1 MRPQRHRGASPAE
14 REPDDAAGAGGADD
28 LATTVEGAVE
38 EAVSPTAPG
47 HREGS
52 GVVLDLEQVV
62 SRRAPR
68 VRVSLGVGVACA
80 CALGVL
86 TLAVVGHGGVLTA
99 WDDDV
104 HAWVVGVRGAADVA
118 VANAVTLGGVTTWT
132 LPAVGVVGAL
142 ALPGRRSV
150 RARLGAGLL
159 LAAVAS
165 AGVYVGLLINH
176 ATGRARP
183 PEVDWAGAAGGPSFP
198 SGHTTTATLV
208 ALCAAWALSA
218 RVTGTRGR
226 RLLWAGAAV
235 WALAVGWSRVWLG
248 VHWPSDVLGGWL
260 FATAWCAVA
269 VAGASWWRERGSRD
283 ARRRHDS

>member
-1 MRPQRHRGASPAE
+1 M
-14 REPDDAAGAGGADD
+14 
-28 LATTVEGAVE
+28 
-38 EAVSPTAPG
+38 
-47 HREGS
+47 
-52 GVVLDLEQVV
+52 VLDLEQVV
-62 SRRAPR
+62 SRRAPT

-86 TLAVVGHGGVLTA
+86 TLAVVGHGGVLTG

-104 HAWVVGVRGAADVA
+104 HAWVVGVRGSVDVA
-118 VANAVTLGGVTTWT
+118 VANAVTIGGVTTWT

-165 AGVYVGLLINH
+165 AGVYVGLLVNH

-218 RVTGTRGR
+218 RVTGTRRR
-226 RLLWAGAAV
+226 RLLWAGAAAY
-235 WALAVGWSRVWLG
+235 ALAVGWSRVWLG
-248 VHWPSDVLGGWL
+248 VHWPSDVVGGWL

-269 VAGASWWRERGSRD
+269 VAVASWWRERGDDRD
-283 ARRRHDS
+283 SPGAHDG